1 MKWALSTL
9 RQRHSTSREWQC
21 IFVDHGVAFDA
32 VFVSMVVWE
41 VPVTTLGSE
50 VKVKFWRNVV
60 QFLSYLGGDDWVN
73 RTQSPSSYCISQ
85 SSACTEEDHTYRVAS
100 PPLTRSS
107 ILYLTVI
114 VLIISVRP
122 GFTLLRALFAL
133 D

>member
-1 MKWALSTL
+1 MKWALSML

-32 VFVSMVVWE
+32 VFVSMVVWG
-41 VPVTTLGSE
+41 VPVTRLGIE
-50 VKVKFWRNVV
+50 VKVKFRRIVV
-60 QFLSYLGGDDWVN
+60 RFLSYLGGADWVN
-73 RTQSPSSYCISQ
+73 RTQSPSIYCVSQ
-85 SSACTEEDHTYRVAS
+85 FSAFIEEDHTYRVAS

-107 ILYLTVI
+107 ILILTVI

-122 GFTLLRALFAL
+122 RFTLLRALFAL